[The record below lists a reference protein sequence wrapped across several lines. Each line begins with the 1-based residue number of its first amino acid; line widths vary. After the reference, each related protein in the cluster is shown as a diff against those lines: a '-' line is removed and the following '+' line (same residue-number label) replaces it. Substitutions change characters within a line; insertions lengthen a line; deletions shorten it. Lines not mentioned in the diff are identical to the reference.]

1 MKSNYANAN
10 IKKKGQQEIVGFVL
24 IVVVV
29 MVAVMV
35 FFAISVRDSGEE
47 IGSDLEISNLIDS
60 VLHITSECAIV
71 YEPDYDD
78 YEELLKS
85 CYRGKRC
92 KNLDIDSCEY
102 LNESLDEILLK
113 VIDSESNLAGYS
125 VSFFVKGG
133 ESLMEWDHGH
143 CDTYS
148 SGAQKSIVST
158 SDTLVFRLKICS
170 VV

>member
-1 MKSNYANAN
+1 MKSRYANTN

-35 FFAISVRDSGEE
+35 FFAISIRDSGEE
-47 IGSDLEISNLIDS
+47 ISDDLEISNLIDS
-60 VLHITSECAIV
+60 VLHVTSECAIV

-102 LNESLDEILLK
+102 LNESLNEILLK
-113 VIDSESNLAGYS
+113 VIGSESNLAGYS
-125 VSFFVKGG
+125 VSFFAKGG
-133 ESLMEWDHGH
+133 EDLMGWNYGH
-143 CDTYS
+143 CSTYS

-158 SDTLVFRLKICS
+158 SDTLVLRFRVCS
-170 VV
+170 TV